1 MSRVDEISAN
11 LEKVKEQIKLA
22 AASANRLSDDIT
34 LVAVT
39 KTFPVS
45 DIEILYSLGIR
56 DFGENRDQEASA
68 KVGLLPKDVRWHFQG
83 QIQSNK
89 LKSITSWA
97 SFIHSVDQLRYAQ
110 MISDYSAGN
119 EKPIFMQVSL
129 DKPPQSRSGV
139 NPSELLELAGA
150 ISALPGIRLQGLMA
164 VAPVDSPAEQA
175 FAELEDI
182 RSDFLSTF
190 PDAKSL
196 SIGMSGDYQ
205 IAIKY
210 GATHIRIGSS
220 ILGIRSPIA

>member
-22 AASANRLSDDIT
+22 AASVNRLSDDIT

-139 NPSELLELAGA
+139 NPSELLELAGG

-164 VAPVDSPAEQA
+164 VAPVNSPAEQA

>member
-11 LEKVKEQIKLA
+11 LEKVNEQIKLA
-22 AASANRLSDDIT
+22 AASANRLSEDIT

-56 DFGENRDQEASA
+56 DFGENRDQEASE

-97 SFIHSVDQLRYAQ
+97 SYIHSVDQLRYAQ

-150 ISALPGIRLQGLMA
+150 ISELPGIRLQGLMA
-164 VAPVDSPAEQA
+164 VAPVNSPAEQA

>member
-11 LEKVKEQIKLA
+11 LEKVNEQIKLA

-56 DFGENRDQEASA
+56 DFGENRDQEASE
-68 KVGLLPKDVRWHFQG
+68 KVGLLPMDVRWHFQG

-110 MISDYSAGN
+110 MISEYSAGN

-129 DKPPQSRSGV
+129 DKLPQSRSGV

-150 ISALPGIRLQGLMA
+150 ISELPGIRLEGLMA

>member
-1 MSRVDEISAN
+1 MSRVDEISGN

-22 AASANRLSDDIT
+22 AASANRLSEEIT

-97 SFIHSVDQLRYAQ
+97 SFIHSVDQLKYAQ

-119 EKPIFMQVSL
+119 VKPIFMQVSL

-150 ISALPGIRLQGLMA
+150 ISELPGIRLQGLMA
-164 VAPVDSPAEQA
+164 VAPVNSPAEQA

>member
-1 MSRVDEISAN
+1 MSRVDEISGN

-22 AASANRLSDDIT
+22 AASANRLSEDIT

-150 ISALPGIRLQGLMA
+150 ISELPGIRLQGVMA
-164 VAPVDSPAEQA
+164 VAPVNSPAEQA

>member
-34 LVAVT
+34 LVVVT

-89 LKSITSWA
+89 LKSIISWA
-97 SFIHSVDQLRYAQ
+97 SYIHSVDQLRYAQ

-150 ISALPGIRLQGLMA
+150 ISELPGIRLQGLMA
-164 VAPVDSPAEQA
+164 VAPVNSPAEQA

>member
-1 MSRVDEISAN
+1 MNRIDEIRTN
-11 LEKVKEQIKLA
+11 LEKVNEQIKLA
-22 AASANRLSDDIT
+22 ATKANRLSDEIT
-34 LVAVT
+34 LVVVT

-56 DFGENRDQEASA
+56 EFGENRDQEGSV
-68 KVGLLPKDVRWHFQG
+68 KVGLLPDDVKWHFQG

-97 SFIHSVDQLRYAQ
+97 SYIHSVDQLKYAQ
-110 MISDYSAGN
+110 MISQYSDGK
-119 EKPIFMQVSL
+119 EKPIFIQVSL

-139 NPSELLELAGA
+139 NPSDLLELASA
-150 ISALPGIRLQGLMA
+150 ISELPGVRLQGLMA
-164 VAPVDSPAEQA
+164 VAPVNSPASDA
-175 FAELEDI
+175 FAELAGI
-182 RSDFLSTF
+182 RSNFLRTF

-220 ILGIRSPIA
+220 ILGIRTPIA

>member
-1 MSRVDEISAN
+1 MSRVDEVSGN

-22 AASANRLSDDIT
+22 AASANRLSEEIT

-97 SFIHSVDQLRYAQ
+97 SYIHSVDQLKYAQ

-164 VAPVDSPAEQA
+164 VAPVNSPAEQA

>member
-11 LEKVKEQIKLA
+11 LEKVNEQIKLA

-56 DFGENRDQEASA
+56 DFGENRDQEASE
-68 KVGLLPKDVRWHFQG
+68 KVGLLPMDVRWHFQG

-97 SFIHSVDQLRYAQ
+97 SYIHSVDQLRYAQ

-150 ISALPGIRLQGLMA
+150 ISELPGIRLQGLMA
-164 VAPVDSPAEQA
+164 VAPVNSPADQA

>member
-1 MSRVDEISAN
+1 MSRVDEISGN

-22 AASANRLSDDIT
+22 AASANRLSEDIT
-34 LVAVT
+34 LVVVT

-97 SFIHSVDQLRYAQ
+97 SYIHSVDQLKYAQ
-110 MISDYSAGN
+110 MISDYNAGN

-164 VAPVDSPAEQA
+164 VAPVNSPAEQA

>member
-1 MSRVDEISAN
+1 MSRVDEISGN

-22 AASANRLSDDIT
+22 AASANRLFEDIT
-34 LVAVT
+34 LVVVT

-68 KVGLLPKDVRWHFQG
+68 KIGLLPKDVRWHFQG

-97 SFIHSVDQLRYAQ
+97 SYIHSVDQLKYAQ

-150 ISALPGIRLQGLMA
+150 ISELPGIRLQGLMA
-164 VAPVDSPAEQA
+164 VAPVNSPAEQA

>member
-11 LEKVKEQIKLA
+11 LEKVNEQIKLA
-22 AASANRLSDDIT
+22 AASANRLSEDIT
-34 LVAVT
+34 LVVVT

-97 SFIHSVDQLRYAQ
+97 SYIHSVDQLKYAQ

-139 NPSELLELAGA
+139 NPSDILELAGA

-164 VAPVDSPAEQA
+164 VAPVNSPAEQA

-182 RSDFLSTF
+182 RSDFLGTF

-205 IAIKY
+205 IAITY

>member
-1 MSRVDEISAN
+1 MNRIDEIRTN
-11 LEKVKEQIKLA
+11 LGKVNEQIKLA
-22 AASANRLSDDIT
+22 ATKANRLSDEIT
-34 LVAVT
+34 LVVVT

-56 DFGENRDQEASA
+56 EFGENRDQEGSG
-68 KVGLLPKDVRWHFQG
+68 KVGLLPEDVKWHFQG

-97 SFIHSVDQLRYAQ
+97 SYIHSVDQLKYAQ
-110 MISDYSAGN
+110 MISEFSGGK
-119 EKPIFMQVSL
+119 EKPIFIQVSL

-139 NPSELLELAGA
+139 NPSDLLELAGA
-150 ISALPGIRLQGLMA
+150 VSELPGISLQGLMA
-164 VAPVDSPAEQA
+164 VAPVNSPAEDA
-175 FAELEDI
+175 FAELADI
-182 RSDFLSTF
+182 RSDFLRTF

-220 ILGIRSPIA
+220 ILGIRTPIA

>member
-1 MSRVDEISAN
+1 MSRVDEISGN

-22 AASANRLSDDIT
+22 AASANRLSEEIT

-150 ISALPGIRLQGLMA
+150 ISELPGIRLQGVMA
-164 VAPVDSPAEQA
+164 VAPVNSPAEQA

>member
-164 VAPVDSPAEQA
+164 VAPVNSPAEQA

>member
-139 NPSELLELAGA
+139 NPSELLELAGG

-164 VAPVDSPAEQA
+164 VAPVNSPAEQA

-182 RSDFLSTF
+182 RSVFLSTF

>member
-34 LVAVT
+34 LVVVT

-97 SFIHSVDQLRYAQ
+97 SYIHSVDQLKYAQ

-129 DKPPQSRSGV
+129 DKPPQSRSGA

-164 VAPVDSPAEQA
+164 VAPVNSPAEQA

>member
-1 MSRVDEISAN
+1 MSRVDEISGN

-22 AASANRLSDDIT
+22 AASANRLSEEIT

-97 SFIHSVDQLRYAQ
+97 SFIHSVDQLKYAQ

-164 VAPVDSPAEQA
+164 VAPVNSPAEQA

>member
-1 MSRVDEISAN
+1 MNRIDEIRTN
-11 LEKVKEQIKLA
+11 LEKVNEQIKLA
-22 AASANRLSDDIT
+22 ATKANRLSDEIT
-34 LVAVT
+34 LVVVT

-56 DFGENRDQEASA
+56 EFGENRDQEGSE
-68 KVGLLPKDVRWHFQG
+68 KVGLLPDDVKWHFQG

-97 SFIHSVDQLRYAQ
+97 SYIHSVDQLKYAQ
-110 MISDYSAGN
+110 MISEFSSGK
-119 EKPIFMQVSL
+119 EKPIFIQVSL

-139 NPSELLELAGA
+139 NPSDLLEFAGA
-150 ISALPGIRLQGLMA
+150 VSELPGISLQGLMA
-164 VAPVDSPAEQA
+164 VAPVNSPAEDA
-175 FAELEDI
+175 FAELADI
-182 RSDFLSTF
+182 RSDFLRTF

-220 ILGIRSPIA
+220 ILGIRTPIA

>member
-11 LEKVKEQIKLA
+11 LEKVNEQIKLA
-22 AASANRLSDDIT
+22 AASANRLSEDIT

-139 NPSELLELAGA
+139 NPSELLELAGD

-164 VAPVDSPAEQA
+164 VAPVNSPAEQA

>member
-1 MSRVDEISAN
+1 MSRVDEISGN

-22 AASANRLSDDIT
+22 AASANRLSEDIT

-164 VAPVDSPAEQA
+164 VAPVNSPAEQA

>member
-11 LEKVKEQIKLA
+11 LEKVNEQIKLA
-22 AASANRLSDDIT
+22 AASANRLSEDIT

-56 DFGENRDQEASA
+56 DFGENRDQEASE

-97 SFIHSVDQLRYAQ
+97 SYIHSVDQLRYAQ

-119 EKPIFMQVSL
+119 KKPIFMQVSL
-129 DKPPQSRSGV
+129 DKLPQSRSGV

-164 VAPVDSPAEQA
+164 VAPVNSPAEQA

>member
-22 AASANRLSDDIT
+22 AASANRLSEDIT

-164 VAPVDSPAEQA
+164 VAPVNSPAEQA

>member
-1 MSRVDEISAN
+1 MSRVDEISGN

-22 AASANRLSDDIT
+22 AASANRLSEEIT

-97 SFIHSVDQLRYAQ
+97 SYIHSVDQLKYAQ

-150 ISALPGIRLQGLMA
+150 ISELPGIRLQGLMA
-164 VAPVDSPAEQA
+164 VAPVNSPAEQA

>member
-22 AASANRLSDDIT
+22 AASANRLSEDIT
-34 LVAVT
+34 LVVVT

-150 ISALPGIRLQGLMA
+150 ISELPGIRLQGLMA
-164 VAPVDSPAEQA
+164 VAPVNSPAEQA

>member
-22 AASANRLSDDIT
+22 AASVNRLSDDIT

-139 NPSELLELAGA
+139 NPSELLELAGG

-164 VAPVDSPAEQA
+164 VAPVNSPAEQA

-190 PDAKSL
+190 PAAKSL

>member
-22 AASANRLSDDIT
+22 AASANRLSEDIT

-56 DFGENRDQEASA
+56 DFGENRDQEASE

-97 SFIHSVDQLRYAQ
+97 SFIHSVDQLKYAQ

-150 ISALPGIRLQGLMA
+150 ISELPGIRLQGLMA
-164 VAPVDSPAEQA
+164 VAPVNSPAEQA

>member
-1 MSRVDEISAN
+1 MSRVDEISGN

-22 AASANRLSDDIT
+22 AASANRLSEEIT

-97 SFIHSVDQLRYAQ
+97 SFIHSVDQLKYAQ

-150 ISALPGIRLQGLMA
+150 ISELPGIRLEGLMA
-164 VAPVDSPAEQA
+164 VAPVNSPAEQA

>member
-11 LEKVKEQIKLA
+11 LEKVNEQIKLA
-22 AASANRLSDDIT
+22 AASDNRLSEDIT
-34 LVAVT
+34 LVVVT

-97 SFIHSVDQLRYAQ
+97 SFIHSVDQLKYAQ

-129 DKPPQSRSGV
+129 DKLPQSRSGV

-150 ISALPGIRLQGLMA
+150 ISELPGIRLQGLMA
-164 VAPVDSPAEQA
+164 VAPVNSPAEQA

>member
-1 MSRVDEISAN
+1 MNRADEISAN
-11 LEKVKEQIKLA
+11 LEKVNEQIKLA
-22 AASANRLSDDIT
+22 AEKANRSTDEIT
-34 LVAVT
+34 LIAVT

-56 DFGENRDQEASA
+56 EFGENRDQEASG
-68 KVGLLPKDVRWHFQG
+68 KVGLLPDDVKWHFQG

-97 SFIHSVDQLRYAQ
+97 SYIHSVDQLKYAQ
-110 MISDYSAGN
+110 IISSHSGG
-119 EKPIFMQVSL
+119 EKKSIFIQVSL

-139 NPSELLELAGA
+139 NPSDLLELAGA
-150 ISALPGIRLQGLMA
+150 ISQLPGISLQGLMA
-164 VAPVDSPAEQA
+164 VAPVNSPAEDA
-175 FAELEDI
+175 FAELVAI
-182 RSDFLSTF
+182 RSDFLRTF
-190 PDAKSL
+190 PAAKSL

>member
-11 LEKVKEQIKLA
+11 LEKVNEQIKLA
-22 AASANRLSDDIT
+22 AASANRLSEDIT

-56 DFGENRDQEASA
+56 DFGENRDQEASE
-68 KVGLLPKDVRWHFQG
+68 KVGLLPMDVRWHFQG

-119 EKPIFMQVSL
+119 KKPIFMQVSL
-129 DKPPQSRSGV
+129 DKLPQSRSGV

-164 VAPVDSPAEQA
+164 VAPVNSPAEQA

>member
-11 LEKVKEQIKLA
+11 LEKVKEQIQLA

-150 ISALPGIRLQGLMA
+150 ISELPGIRLQGLMA
-164 VAPVDSPAEQA
+164 VAPVNSPAEQA

>member
-22 AASANRLSDDIT
+22 AASANRLSEDIT
-34 LVAVT
+34 LVVVT

-150 ISALPGIRLQGLMA
+150 ISSLPGIRLQGLMA
-164 VAPVDSPAEQA
+164 VAPVNSPAEQA

>member
-1 MSRVDEISAN
+1 MNRIDEIRAN
-11 LEKVKEQIKLA
+11 LEKVNEQIKLA
-22 AASANRLSDDIT
+22 AEKANRSTDEIT
-34 LVAVT
+34 LIAVT

-56 DFGENRDQEASA
+56 EFGENRDQEASG
-68 KVGLLPKDVRWHFQG
+68 KVSLLPDDVKWHFQG

-97 SFIHSVDQLRYAQ
+97 SYIHSVDQLKYAQ
-110 MISDYSAGN
+110 IISQHSGGI
-119 EKPIFMQVSL
+119 EKPIFIQVSL

-139 NPSELLELAGA
+139 NPSDLIELAGA
-150 ISALPGIRLQGLMA
+150 ISELPGISLQGLMA
-164 VAPVDSPAEQA
+164 VAPVDSPAEEA
-175 FAELEDI
+175 FTELVAI
-182 RSDFLSTF
+182 RSDFLRTF
-190 PDAKSL
+190 PAAKSL

>member
-139 NPSELLELAGA
+139 NPSELLELAGG

-164 VAPVDSPAEQA
+164 VAPVNSPAEQA

-190 PDAKSL
+190 PAAKSL

>member
-1 MSRVDEISAN
+1 
-11 LEKVKEQIKLA
+11 
-22 AASANRLSDDIT
+22 
-34 LVAVT
+34 
-39 KTFPVS
+39 
-45 DIEILYSLGIR
+45 
-56 DFGENRDQEASA
+56 
-68 KVGLLPKDVRWHFQG
+68 
-83 QIQSNK
+83 
-89 LKSITSWA
+89 
-97 SFIHSVDQLRYAQ
+97 

-150 ISALPGIRLQGLMA
+150 ISELPGIRLQGLMA
-164 VAPVDSPAEQA
+164 VAPVNSPAEQA

>member
-22 AASANRLSDDIT
+22 AASANRLSDDRT
-34 LVAVT
+34 LVVVT

-139 NPSELLELAGA
+139 NPAELLELAGA
-150 ISALPGIRLQGLMA
+150 ISELPGIRLQGLMA
-164 VAPVDSPAEQA
+164 VAPVNSPAEQA

-182 RSDFLSTF
+182 RSVFLSTF

>member
-11 LEKVKEQIKLA
+11 LEKVNEQIKSA
-22 AASANRLSDDIT
+22 AASVNRLPEDIT

-97 SFIHSVDQLRYAQ
+97 SYIHSVDQLRYAQ

-139 NPSELLELAGA
+139 NPSELLEFAGA
-150 ISALPGIRLQGLMA
+150 ISVLPGIRLQGLMA
-164 VAPVDSPAEQA
+164 VAPVNSPADQA